1 MSIISFSELSQS
13 FGHFDIFAGITGRIE
28 HDSRIGLVGPN
39 GVGKTSLIHILAG
52 IEPPPTGTLSV
63 KRGLTVGYLRQEA
76 IEAFADHEANL
87 YDSMLEVFTP
97 IRAMED
103 ELRALEH
110 QMAEDASEGVL
121 TAYGDLLDV
130 FEARGGYDYELRI
143 EQTLT
148 GLGFGIDDFFTPVR
162 KLSGGQKTRALLAR
176 LLLEQPDLLILD
188 EPTNHL
194 DIEAITWL
202 EGLLGRWPKAVLIV
216 SHDRRFLDQTVNT
229 IWVMTP
235 FGIEPYKG
243 NYSAYVKQREEREA
257 RAMDLYEA
265 EMERMWKEFDFIK
278 RFKKDGDSQA
288 IGRLRRLTRDL
299 VAIDQLG
306 LVQYLGYKK
315 WSDTGIGNIRMFTV
329 AEAEAALK
337 AIEAPVVR
345 TPFLKMRLADGG
357 RSGERVL
364 SLHKLT
370 VGYPGRPLL
379 TADDLHVYRGQIV
392 ALTGPNGAGKTTL
405 LRTLLNELPALSGRF
420 SFGHNVKVGYFA
432 QAHESLNPEQSVL
445 DSLIAAG
452 GAIGKAIGLREA
464 RTRLGTYLFRGD
476 DVFKRVGDLSGGER
490 ARVALA
496 MLALHGANLLLLDEP
511 TNHLDIQA
519 QEALQDVL
527 QAFEG
532 TIMLVSHDRYLVDT
546 LATHVW
552 QIENG
557 AVTVREAERAL
568 A

>member
-405 LRTLLNELPALSGRF
+405 LRTLLDELPALSGRF

-532 TIMLVSHDRYLVDT
+532 TIMLVSHDRYLVDA

-552 QIENG
+552 HIEDG
-557 AVTVREAERAL
+557 SVTVRETVPAL

>member
-315 WSDTGIGNIRMFTV
+315 WSDTGIGNTRMFTV

-405 LRTLLNELPALSGRF
+405 LRTLLDELPALSGRF

>member
-315 WSDTGIGNIRMFTV
+315 WSDTGIGNTRMFTV

>member
-1 MSIISFSELSQS
+1 MSIVSFSGLSQS
-13 FGHFDIFAGITGRIE
+13 FGHFDIFAGVTGRIE

-52 IEPPPTGTLSV
+52 LEPLPTGTLSV

-76 IEAFADHEANL
+76 IEAFADHEASL
-87 YDSMLEVFTP
+87 YDSMLEVFAP
-97 IRAMED
+97 FKAMES
-103 ELRALEH
+103 ELRSLEH
-110 QMAEDASEGVL
+110 RMAEDASEDVL
-121 TAYGDLLDV
+121 TAYGDLLED
-130 FEARGGYDYELRI
+130 FEMRGGYDYELRI

-148 GLGFGIDDFFTPVR
+148 GLGFDVDDFFTPVR
-162 KLSGGQKTRALLAR
+162 RLSGGQKTRALLAR

-202 EGLLGRWPKAVLIV
+202 EGMLGRWPKAALIV

-235 FGIEPYKG
+235 FGIEAYKG

-278 RFKKDGDSQA
+278 RFKKDGDPQA

-299 VAIDQLG
+299 VAINQLG
-306 LVQYLGYKK
+306 LVQYLGFKK
-315 WSDTGIGNIRMFTV
+315 WSDTGVGNIRMFTV

-337 AIEAPVVR
+337 AIEAPVAR
-345 TPFLKMRLADGG
+345 APFLKMRLTDGG
-357 RSGERVL
+357 RSGARVL

-370 VGYPGRPLL
+370 VGYPGRPLF

-405 LRTLLNELPALSGRF
+405 LRTLMNELPALAGRF
-420 SFGHNVKVGYFA
+420 SLGHNVKVGYFA
-432 QAHESLNPEQSVL
+432 QAHESLNPEQSLL
-445 DSLIAAG
+445 DGFIAAG
-452 GAIGKAIGLREA
+452 EAIGKSLGLREA

-490 ARVALA
+490 ARLALA

-532 TIMLVSHDRYLVDT
+532 TIILVSHDRYLVDA

-552 QIENG
+552 HIEG
-557 AVTVREAERAL
+557 AAITVREAARAL

>member
-392 ALTGPNGAGKTTL
+392 ALIGPNGAGKTTL

>member
-490 ARVALA
+490 ARLALA

>member
-392 ALTGPNGAGKTTL
+392 ALIGPNGAGKTTL
-405 LRTLLNELPALSGRF
+405 LRTLLDELPALSGRF

-490 ARVALA
+490 ARLALA

>member
-405 LRTLLNELPALSGRF
+405 LRTLLDELPALSGRF

-557 AVTVREAERAL
+557 AVTVHEAERAL